1 METAEIQVQTENIPD
16 ELRSIP
22 RWVTW
27 KYVEKE
33 QGKKPQKLPFDPNTG
48 AQGDSTDPAKWADF
62 DRSLEVYRGGGY
74 AGIGLTFSDD
84 DDITGVDL
92 DHCVDGDNI
101 TPWGAA
107 VVALLN
113 THTETSPS
121 QTGVKMWCHGKKYGT
136 LCQKVFDHSTS
147 EAVEIYEKGRF
158 FTVTGQ
164 RWPGQ
169 PATVEHRQEELDIL
183 YRAVFTKPQEGEDER
198 ISNLRSLFPKE
209 QKKTSAT
216 PSTAPLMAYSGNGY
230 DDVAK
235 AENAL
240 QRLSPWRCDDYND
253 WMAVGFALCELGA
266 AGLGLWDR
274 WSSQSSKYAPG
285 VCEKK
290 WGSMTPGDGI
300 TLGTLFFMAN
310 EDDPRSAAVV
320 VARIKEIAG
329 SGVEDAFNVA
339 SSELGSIIG
348 FMNRAE
354 HPAVIDSLVDDL
366 GVTKTDAKGFV
377 GGRVADAKKTRAEEK
392 RKAQAAQ
399 AAQIRDDDR
408 TIDIAEKQL
417 KTIYRET
424 TSLLVRQVKE
434 NPRNPGAYV
443 RGGLLARVATDENK
457 NRTISLLNMG
467 DLQLILSGVA
477 RWVKVSET
485 EKGVKVLDVMPHI
498 RTMQSLLAVG
508 NVPGVP
514 GLDGIVTAPIFGP
527 GGHLHTEPG
536 YDAETRLYFAKNGLE
551 IGDTEPTEENVKAA
565 KTLILEDLL
574 TDFPFKD
581 DASKA
586 HAVGLLLL
594 GFVRPMID
602 GPTPLHLIDSPTP
615 GTGKGLLASACTIPA
630 MGPNLPSTSA
640 GRDDDE
646 WRKRLTSALIAG
658 GNVVNIDNVTE
669 RLDSGVLASAITQP
683 VWEDRV
689 LGSSH
694 TVRVK
699 IRNVWI
705 ATGNNT
711 ALSQEISRRCV
722 WIRLDSN
729 TEKPWDR
736 EGFKYPDL
744 LSWASENR
752 GKLATAALTLIRAW
766 VVKDMP
772 KFSGRVKGSFSSWS
786 HVIGGILDTVEI
798 PGFLGN
804 EAALYD
810 TTVATGAGLA
820 DFVKEWWNRYQGA
833 ETGAGVLFELA
844 SFPDDLRDM
853 DKDKW
858 LGLLEDQLGAGNQA
872 SRLSKFGLKLSE
884 NRDKVIAGYKIVKG
898 KRGAGGYKYQLEAV
912 DGVKPQQEPQQGAW
926 PEFAK

>member
-1 METAEIQVQTENIPD
+1 MATKIQLQIENIPD
-16 ELRSIP
+16 ELKQIP
-22 RWVTW
+22 HWVLWKWPTKAPLNFRTGNNAKVDDSSTW
-27 KYVEKE
+27 GTFDQVMEKYHAGGFSGVGVVLTEEDNITGTDFDNCLMDGKPKDWAVEPLTLLNTYTE
-33 QGKKPQKLPFDPNTG
+33 ISPSGLGVRQIAYGKKPGELCKGIVKGKEEDKTLVKEEAIEFFEHGRFLTITG
-48 AQGDSTDPAKWADF
+48 DIWPGAPRTVNHCQD
-62 DRSLEVYRGGGY
+62 
-74 AGIGLTFSDD
+74 GIGALYTH
-84 DDITGVDL
+84 IEKVQAEYQ
-92 DHCVDGDNI
+92 NRKRK
-101 TPWGAA
+101 TP
-107 VVALLN
+107 
-113 THTETSPS
+113 
-121 QTGVKMWCHGKKYGT
+121 K
-136 LCQKVFDHSTS
+136 
-147 EAVEIYEKGRF
+147 
-158 FTVTGQ
+158 
-164 RWPGQ
+164 
-169 PATVEHRQEELDIL
+169 
-183 YRAVFTKPQEGEDER
+183 
-198 ISNLRSLFPKE
+198 
-209 QKKTSAT
+209 T

-926 PEFAK
+926 AEFAK